1 MEPITLIL
9 VPGILGGVIFAAII
23 FRLQRPEGTT
33 DVVRFSPTD
42 VINAAHIRVAGVGG
56 LGLVAMA
63 AAVALAVPRIRLTL
77 AIGCLLGVGLAAA
90 LIYYRRRR
98 SGPLPSSGQGA
109 GANTVLRL
117 EEGTIVARP
126 DEGRFSQQ
134 EEGSIGGEV
143 SLRNPPFLPSS
154 L

>member
-1 MEPITLIL
+1 
-9 VPGILGGVIFAAII
+9 
-23 FRLQRPEGTT
+23 
-33 DVVRFSPTD
+33 
-42 VINAAHIRVAGVGG
+42 
-56 LGLVAMA
+56 MA

-117 EEGTIVARP
+117 EEGRIV
-126 DEGRFSQQ
+126 DSSEEGRVPRQ
-134 EEGSIGGEV
+134 EEGSMGGEV

-154 L
+154 P